1 LDVLG
6 TKFGSGLRKTLMGQS
21 ETRKVRSTHR
31 GQTSGRFKV
40 VRLLAVWMTSGMLL
54 GSEVSLV

>member
-1 LDVLG
+1 
-6 TKFGSGLRKTLMGQS
+6 MAQS

>member
-1 LDVLG
+1 
-6 TKFGSGLRKTLMGQS
+6 MAQS

-31 GQTSGRFKV
+31 GQTNGRFKV

-54 GSEVSLV
+54 GSEVALA